1 MLIAYR
7 SSLMNRLA
15 IIRFEIFFSNSTQR
29 AYPIIRN
36 IFKLCSGFDS
46 AFRITYLRI
55 VNEIQTVQMYFMS
68 SLFFKFMQI

>member
-1 MLIAYR
+1 
-7 SSLMNRLA
+7 MNRLA

-55 VNEIQTVQMYFMS
+55 VNEITNGANVLHVVS
-68 SLFFKFMQI
+68 FFKFMQI